1 MVGVHFKLQKSLHHP
16 MQQMYGLTFLI
27 NKNKKDHFFKM
38 MIDITLVLFFLQ
50 IQQRFYLI
58 SRVFF
63 SSSSP
68 EHFVQISNNNDVIY
82 FSMIYNPKIHL
93 LKLLSFYKRR
103 EEEQYFIP
111 CSVADRAGSKFPG
124 RIRIMR
130 DPNYFVGFVS
140 DRIRIIFLLV

>member
-38 MIDITLVLFFLQ
+38 MINITLVLFFLQ

-103 EEEQYFIP
+103 EEEQYFIH
-111 CSVADRAGSKFPG
+111 AAL
-124 RIRIMR
+124 RIGP
-130 DPNYFVGFVS
+130 DPNSLAGFGLCG
-140 DRIRIIFLLV
+140 IQIILLGSYPIGFE